1 MIKINL
7 ASDNMS
13 LSEALNAALDVA
25 GHVKGSTVLMEYQGV
40 QFSIVMD
47 GSLAI
52 APRIIEPRRIADFDD
67 EVLINEY
74 CRRLKLSQDFRNVTD
89 PIVSKKTRNCF
100 YGKIFGDAEKA

>member
-7 ASDNMS
+7 GSDNMTMV
-13 LSEALNAALDVA
+13 EALNTALDVA

-74 CRRLKLSQDFRNVTD
+74 YRRIHASPDFRTTLE
-89 PIVSKKTRNCF
+89 PIIHRNISKAISDSLSN
-100 YGKIFGDAEKA
+100 

>member
-7 ASDNMS
+7 QSDNMS

-40 QFSIVMD
+40 QFSIVMN

-67 EVLINEY
+67 ETLFNEFH
-74 CRRLKLSQDFRNVTD
+74 RRILETFS
-89 PIVSKKTRNCF
+89 VSNSS
-100 YGKIFGDAEKA
+100 IDAQQLFNLLTYVKQMRL